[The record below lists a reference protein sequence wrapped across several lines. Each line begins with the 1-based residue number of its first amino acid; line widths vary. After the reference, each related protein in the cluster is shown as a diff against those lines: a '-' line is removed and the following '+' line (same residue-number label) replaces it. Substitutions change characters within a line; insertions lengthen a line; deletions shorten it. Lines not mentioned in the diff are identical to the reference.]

1 MLKHLLRYTFALI
14 GLTILFS
21 SCKKEYESIQSVDA
35 QKIKDYLSANSIT
48 AVEDPDKTG
57 FYYQIIPGTGTDTT
71 KYKYTDSVLYNGT
84 VKSLANGTTYLTTS
98 TYANLGAF
106 VGYSNTLNGIS
117 IPAIRTVL
125 TKMKRGDVARIFLPS
140 YLAFGKNGSGDI
152 PSNENID
159 LVITTYADKNQ
170 TALDERLIQ
179 KFITD
184 KGLTGMT
191 RDGSGVYYSVS
202 AAGTRPDSTTNF
214 STITTTYTGRL
225 IDGTVFDSNTDVI
238 FSLSPGSVIDGWTK
252 TIPGKIGVGGKMRM
266 LIPSGL
272 GYKTTG
278 SGTISPNSIL
288 DFDIEIT
295 ARKN

>member
-1 MLKHLLRYTFALI
+1 
-14 GLTILFS
+14 
-21 SCKKEYESIQSVDA
+21 
-35 QKIKDYLSANSIT
+35 
-48 AVEDPDKTG
+48 
-57 FYYQIIPGTGTDTT
+57 
-71 KYKYTDSVLYNGT
+71 
-84 VKSLANGTTYLTTS
+84 
-98 TYANLGAF
+98 
-106 VGYSNTLNGIS
+106 
-117 IPAIRTVL
+117 
-125 TKMKRGDVARIFLPS
+125 
-140 YLAFGKNGSGDI
+140 
-152 PSNENID
+152 
-159 LVITTYADKNQ
+159 
-170 TALDERLIQ
+170 
-179 KFITD
+179 
-184 KGLTGMT
+184 MT

-225 IDGTVFDSNTDVI
+225 IDGTVFDSNTDVS